1 MSKTPWH
8 EWKEKQAERRTT
20 GKNVSPLDFL
30 RADTDFAPV
39 EIQESRYSVCNDCDR
54 LTKTTKQ
61 CKECGCFM
69 KLKVKLAEAVCPLG
83 KW

>member
-8 EWKEKQAERRTT
+8 EWKEKQAERRTV
-20 GKNVSPLDFL
+20 GRNVSPVDLFRSDTEF
-30 RADTDFAPV
+30 ADSELQDK
-39 EIQESRYSVCNDCDR
+39 RYDICNSCDR

-61 CKECGCFM
+61 CRECGCFM
-69 KLKVKLAEAVCPLG
+69 KLKVKLADAVCPLG

>member
-1 MSKTPWH
+1 MSKTPWQ
-8 EWKEKQAERRTT
+8 EWKEKKRTS
-20 GKNVSPLDFL
+20 GKNVTPLDFFNP
-30 RADTDFAPV
+30 DTEFAEP
-39 EIQESRYSVCNDCDR
+39 ELQDSRYSICEACDR

-69 KLKVKLAEAVCPLG
+69 KLKVKLADAVCPLG